1 MDNLNPVLKIQLY
14 IQKHFITTTFQYLF
28 WRGLAVRHNIVNTT
42 QIWRHFCIPNFFND
56 LRETDRTCHRLP
68 LIFLTKKMALSKTFL
83 NTFFFQ
89 NYLHIVM
96 IYFRENKFETV
107 SFALLYGLWSFRFN
121 NFAIA
126 IYEFPKIIVRSRKII
141 AEFPNSE

>member
-1 MDNLNPVLKIQLY
+1 MDNLNPVSKTFYNYHFPISFLKGFGGKTQYREHHASI
-14 IQKHFITTTFQYLF
+14 FAFQ
-28 WRGLAVRHNIVNTT
+28 I
-42 QIWRHFCIPNFFND
+42 FFND

-107 SFALLYGLWSFRFN
+107 SFALVYGLWSFHFN